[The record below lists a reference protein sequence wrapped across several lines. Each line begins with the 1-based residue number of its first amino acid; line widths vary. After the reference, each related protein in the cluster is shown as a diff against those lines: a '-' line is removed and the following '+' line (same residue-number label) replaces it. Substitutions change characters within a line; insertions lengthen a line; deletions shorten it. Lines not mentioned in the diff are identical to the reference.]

1 MYLFP
6 EIREF
11 LKNKKFKMFYNEIQN
26 LIIKKN
32 KKFNNYR
39 KKLQLSDSLLGTGL
53 LIIYIFL
60 FKSNE
65 LKKISNDFKNIF
77 FKYFEENY
85 LNKKKQ
91 IKENLKKFKKS
102 VNGYNIFLALLLV
115 IIIIYIFYFFFVFL
129 IFFTFLPFLV
139 FFKFFFLV
147 FLPPKPVFP

>member
-26 LIIKKN
+26 IIIKKK

-85 LNKKKQ
+85 LNKKKE
-91 IKENLKKFKKS
+91 IEKFKKNLNRLKKS
-102 VNGYNIFLALLLV
+102 FNFSNIFLVLLIVL
-115 IIIIYIFYFFFVFL
+115 ILKLYIFLLFFCFINFFIQ
-129 IFFTFLPFLV
+129 IFFC
-139 FFKFFFLV
+139 FFKIF
-147 FLPPKPVFP
+147 